1 MDGMNLQDASG
12 QFQTQLLADGR
23 SLHTRRQYGRHLRS
37 LITWLEQRRRPRTLR
52 SLTPSVV
59 AEFFASEAANTSARG
74 GAKKATST
82 NAMRTS
88 IRCFCRW
95 AHESGLIASNPARLL
110 RRARCAAPPPKA
122 LRADEQER
130 LLAVLAEAEGEAA
143 ARDRMLIELLLGS
156 GIRIGSAL
164 ALNIEDVDLDHAE
177 VTLRTAKGDRPA
189 TAVLPKAV
197 VDALRDYIGER
208 RTGPLFLADD
218 RRVSMRHAQR
228 RIGGWFEAAG
238 ITGRSAHSLRHAFA
252 TRLLERTGDLR
263 LVQVAL
269 NHASIVST
277 TIYASIQRDR
287 VRAAVGA

>member
-1 MDGMNLQDASG
+1 MDAMQLQAAHAA
-12 QFQTQLLADGR
+12 FQVQLVADGR
-23 SLHTRRQYGRHLRS
+23 SPHTRNQYARHIRA
-37 LITWLEQRRRPRTLR
+37 LIAWLEQNRRPRTLR

-59 AEFFASEAANTSARG
+59 AEFFASPAANDSARG
-74 GAKKATST
+74 GAKKPTST

-122 LRADEQER
+122 LHADEQER

-156 GIRIGSAL
+156 GIRIGSAI
-164 ALNIEDVDLDHAE
+164 ALDAEDLDLDHGE
-177 VTLRTAKGDRPA
+177 VSLRSTKGDRPT

-228 RIGGWFEAAG
+228 RIGQWLETAG
-238 ITGRSAHSLRHAFA
+238 IAGRSAHALRHSFA
-252 TRLLERTGDLR
+252 TKLLEKTGDLR
-263 LVQVAL
+263 LVQTAL

-277 TIYASIQRDR
+277 TVYADIRRER
-287 VRAAVGA
+287 VRAAIAL